1 MILNL
6 WCILIVVF
14 IICIISALLSMFG
27 GDGVGLI
34 ISLIVGILNF
44 IVYICMLVWMF
55 DADVKAKF
63 GM

>member
-1 MILNL
+1 
-6 WCILIVVF
+6 
-14 IICIISALLSMFG
+14 MFG